1 MAARMSAGGSREH
14 SNLGSALP
22 VGSEPSMQG
31 WRGGCGAKS
40 GEPLKASQGAS
51 VILFESRLRGT
62 AMWSLSSTVHS
73 VPKPV
78 PLVSLTCPNASM
90 LCEPLSD
97 KGNLK
102 PRE

>member
-31 WRGGCGAKS
+31 WGGAES

-62 AMWSLSSTVHS
+62 AMWSPSSTVHS